1 MSISQS
7 EIEEIAVLISEKL
20 SKSDSRFF
28 VPAEDHY
35 HDHLLIKQMRADASE
50 WAGVMRFVSE
60 ERQTRERRQND
71 ARKIRNQVFGALMT
85 AGVLGMLGLLGAW
98 GISALANLI
107 KTQGG

>member
-1 MSISQS
+1 MTLSAS
-7 EIEEIAVLISEKL
+7 EIESIASLTAKKL
-20 SKSDSRFF
+20 CESDQPFY
-28 VPAEDHY
+28 VPKEDHY
-35 HDHLLIKQMRADASE
+35 HDHLLIKQMRAN
-50 WAGVMRFVSE
+50 SE
-60 ERQTRERRQND
+60 EWSGALAFIAGERRTRERRQND